1 MDNIGVIPRFLIF
14 FDSML
19 KVIIFDFDGTLADT
33 IDVLLSITNRLS
45 VEFGFKSATKEELA
59 QLINLTSWQILMY
72 SGISIFKLPLL
83 IRKLKAELRSEIP
96 NIQLFPGIK
105 EVLLELKNSGFQLGI
120 ITSNSR
126 ENVLVSMKK
135 NGLQDTFDFIY
146 SGTTFGKHKVI
157 NRWLKKQ
164 NINREQVVYVG
175 DEIRDIDAAKK
186 TRIKVI
192 AVGWGFNSQETLA
205 AHNPDFLIEKPQE
218 LIEVI
223 HNLNEL

>member
-1 MDNIGVIPRFLIF
+1 MI
-14 FDSML
+14 

-33 IDVLLSITNRLS
+33 IDILLSITNRLS

-59 QLINLTSWQILMY
+59 QLSNLNSWQILMY
-72 SGISIFKLPLL
+72 SGISLFKFPLL
-83 IRKLKAELRSEIP
+83 IRKLKAELRSELP

-126 ENVLVSMKK
+126 ENVLDSIVR

-146 SGTTFGKHKVI
+146 SSTTFGKHKVI
-157 NRWLKKQ
+157 NRWLNKQ
-164 NINREQVVYVG
+164 NINPEKVVYVG
-175 DEIRDIDAAKK
+175 DEIRDIEAARK

-192 AVGWGFNSQETLA
+192 AVCWGFNSREALA
-205 AHNPDFLIEKPQE
+205 THNPDFLMEKPQE